1 MRIAFVIL
9 LLLSGC
15 SPKIPSFRY
24 ITQKARK
31 YQLQRIKD
39 FNVYGR
45 LIIQNKQKEV
55 IKFQWIQ
62 KNGNYV
68 IYVYSLFNIVA
79 FKIEGDKNRATLFES
94 ETKKQVAKNVEELM
108 LENIGWYLPLSFF
121 RYWIL
126 TLPVPNISYR
136 AKFDK
141 YNHLIFLKQ
150 KGWIIKYSD
159 FKTVK
164 NVDLPRKILISY
176 HNFKFDLSISS
187 LSF

>member
-1 MRIAFVIL
+1 
-9 LLLSGC
+9 
-15 SPKIPSFRY
+15 
-24 ITQKARK
+24 
-31 YQLQRIKD
+31 
-39 FNVYGR
+39 
-45 LIIQNKQKEV
+45 
-55 IKFQWIQ
+55 
-62 KNGNYV
+62 
-68 IYVYSLFNIVA
+68 
-79 FKIEGDKNRATLFES
+79 
-94 ETKKQVAKNVEELM
+94 M